1 MDRLPSVLISRV
13 QNYQQ
18 LAKQV
23 PAKQAAETHEFRD
36 KFSQVTDQ
44 MMGLIQNKEAVF
56 REDCDGN
63 PVVSVPDLGSLKLT
77 AEGCEMAI
85 LQGSIPFLSR
95 LAYSLGSSTSTERK
109 TGMSVHL
116 DERAGR
122 VEVST
127 LHGEINTNVVFGEDS
142 TSSGTRESFT
152 LNTSSRTVVDHQV
165 QDLGYQFADA
175 SFHMHQRK
183 KEIETIRQPL
193 FERG

>member
-1 MDRLPSVLISRV
+1 MDSLSSVFTSRV
-13 QNYQQ
+13 QGYQR
-18 LAKQV
+18 LAKQA
-23 PAKQAAETHEFRD
+23 PANHSAETREFSD

-56 REDCDGN
+56 REDGDGN

-85 LQGSIPFLSR
+85 LQGTIPFLSR

-109 TGMSVHL
+109 TGMSIHL
-116 DERAGR
+116 DEKAGR
-122 VEVST
+122 VDVST
-127 LHGEINTNVVFGEDS
+127 LQGEINKNVLFAEDS

-152 LNTSSRTVVDHQV
+152 LDTSSKTVVHHEV
-165 QDLGYQFADA
+165 EDLGYRFADA
-175 SFHMHQRK
+175 SFHMVQRK
-183 KEIETIRQPL
+183 REIETIRQPL